1 MLAFSAVRSVSE
13 HFCTSLGRHPLKLL
27 ALMLITP
34 LGWGETYLCGEASSG
49 IDWQYIRSG
58 DGFTDENSD
67 RFEIIF
73 ESDNYLQL
81 NLAGALPDRRQA
93 FQTAYIDKTT
103 NFFFLKTLFPA
114 IGQRGW
120 TQLTNQ
126 GTCVTIP

>member
-1 MLAFSAVRSVSE
+1 MRNFRSLVLRLVLVILS
-13 HFCTSLGRHPLKLL
+13 
-27 ALMLITP
+27 P
-34 LGWGETYLCGEASSG
+34 LGWGETYLCDEASSG
-49 IDWQYIRSG
+49 IDWQYTRSS

-81 NLAGALPDRRQA
+81 NLAGRLPDRRQA
-93 FQTAYIDKTT
+93 FQTVYIDKVT

-126 GTCVTIP
+126 GTCLATP

>member
-1 MLAFSAVRSVSE
+1 MLGLVLVILS
-13 HFCTSLGRHPLKLL
+13 PLS
-27 ALMLITP
+27 
-34 LGWGETYLCGEASSG
+34 WGEAYLCDEVSSG

-81 NLAGALPDRRQA
+81 NLAGTLPDRRQA
-93 FQTAYIDKTT
+93 FQTVYIDKAT
-103 NFFFLKTLFPA
+103 NYFFLKTLFPA

-126 GTCVTIP
+126 GTCVTMP